1 VIDPDTDADTDADTN
16 KAAMTAGFLILSTYL
31 LRALAVESAMQ
42 SSQMLRAKAPRL
54 QDTEAIVTMRLM
66 DELPD
71 IPGVD
76 PELLKDPAFRRL
88 MAEGLAIQ
96 DRFAAEPIYAR
107 TGKGYL
113 KSAGVSEIKAVK
125 EKLKAA
131 SESILVR
138 EDP

>member
-1 VIDPDTDADTDADTN
+1 
-16 KAAMTAGFLILSTYL
+16 M
-31 LRALAVESAMQ
+31 
-42 SSQMLRAKAPRL
+42 
-54 QDTEAIVTMRLM
+54 IVME
-66 DELPD
+66 DIPD

-76 PELLKDPAFRRL
+76 PELLKNPVFRQL

-96 DRFAAEPIYAR
+96 DRFAAEPVYAR

-113 KSAGVSEIKAVK
+113 KSAGLSEIKAAK
-125 EKLKAA
+125 EKLQAE

>member
-1 VIDPDTDADTDADTN
+1 
-16 KAAMTAGFLILSTYL
+16 
-31 LRALAVESAMQ
+31 
-42 SSQMLRAKAPRL
+42 
-54 QDTEAIVTMRLM
+54 M

-88 MAEGLAIQ
+88 MAEGLSIQ
-96 DRFAAEPIYAR
+96 DRFAAEPIYAM